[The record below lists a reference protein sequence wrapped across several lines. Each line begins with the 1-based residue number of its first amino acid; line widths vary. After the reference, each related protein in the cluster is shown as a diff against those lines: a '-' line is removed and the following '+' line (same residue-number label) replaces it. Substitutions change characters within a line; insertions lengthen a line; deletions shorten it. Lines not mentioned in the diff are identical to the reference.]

1 MKTATTVAQMLVRFT
16 GLINIVLGV
25 LFWTHHALTLIPVH
39 MQVGYVFVL
48 SLWVLALLAAP
59 AGVNPA
65 FVGLVIVW
73 GFLVSALGMT
83 QDRLLVGNGHWVV
96 QALHL
101 LVGMGAMGLAE
112 GLAARIRQPRTQA
125 LQP

>member
-1 MKTATTVAQMLVRFT
+1 MKTATTVVQMLVRFT

-48 SLWVLALLAAP
+48 SLWVLALLAAR

-83 QDRLLVGNGHWVV
+83 QDRPLVGNAHWVV
-96 QALHL
+96 QVLHL

-112 GLAARIRQPRTQA
+112 GLAARIRQSRTQA